1 MGTASILVVDDERK
15 IRDLVRSY
23 LERDGYSVLVA
34 DTGQRGLELSMRAD
48 PDLVVL
54 DLMLPDITGE
64 EVARSVREVSEVPI
78 ITDTSFHFIR

>member
-1 MGTASILVVDDERK
+1 
-15 IRDLVRSY
+15 
-23 LERDGYSVLVA
+23 
-34 DTGQRGLELSMRAD
+34 MRAD